1 MDASGIVRASRPAYS
16 NGSASACAA
25 RCASSNPVTI
35 CSCPGA
41 VTAKRFSTS
50 AHYAWAVL
58 IVLLKRLR
66 ARVRQVARLFK
77 RQRS

>member
-1 MDASGIVRASRPAYS
+1 MRRPLRLLKPGDDLLVSGRPA
-16 NGSASACAA
+16 G
-25 RCASSNPVTI
+25 
-35 CSCPGA
+35 
-41 VTAKRFSTS
+41 KRFSPS
-50 AHYAWAVL
+50 AYYAWAVL

>member
-1 MDASGIVRASRPAYS
+1 M
-16 NGSASACAA
+16 
-25 RCASSNPVTI
+25 TI

-41 VTAKRFSTS
+41 LAAKRFSPS